1 MSCLEAAPQVTTR
14 AAPARDRAAGRAL
27 SSRPAFY
34 LLSSITVSFLASSSA
49 PTPLYPLYQAQW
61 GFAPVT
67 TTLVFAVYAIAVLA
81 ALLVAGRLSDY
92 AGRRPVLLGA
102 ITVQVVAMALF
113 VTAHDVAQL
122 IAARVIQGLST
133 GVAVAAVGAGLLD
146 LDRNRGALANAITTP
161 VGTALG
167 ALLAGL
173 MVQYL
178 PQPTRLVYELLA
190 LAMVLQAVGVAM
202 MRETQAPRA
211 GAWASLKP
219 RLCLSAGVRGPMAL
233 AVPALIATWSIPG
246 FYASLS
252 PALLR
257 GMLHTHSSVIAGMGL
272 FVLAGSAALATV
284 LLRDTS
290 TRTLSLL
297 GSSLVLAGIVLAL
310 GALSLHSPTA
320 FFSGSALAGMG
331 FGAGFQG
338 AIRSVAAAAPAH
350 ERGGVL
356 AVAFIVA
363 YLSMGLPAIVAGW
376 YVTRHGDLLATAR
389 DFGVFV
395 ALLAMLSLAL
405 AARGPKRA

>member
-1 MSCLEAAPQVTTR
+1 MSCLEAAPART
-14 AAPARDRAAGRAL
+14 AAVPAASRGAL
-27 SSRPAFY
+27 SPRASFY
-34 LLSSITVSFLASSSA
+34 LQSSITVSFLAASSA
-49 PTPLYPLYQAQW
+49 PTPIYPLYQAQW

-67 TTLVFAVYAIAVLA
+67 TTVVFAVYAIAVLS
-81 ALLVAGRLSDY
+81 ALLVAGRLSDFV
-92 AGRRPVLLGA
+92 GRRPVLLGA
-102 ITVQVVAMALF
+102 IAVQVAAMALF
-113 VTAHDVAQL
+113 VTAHDVSQL
-122 IAARVIQGLST
+122 IAARVIQGLAT
-133 GVAVAAVGAGLLD
+133 GAAVAAVGAGLLD
-146 LDRNRGALANAITTP
+146 LDKHRGAIANAITTP

-190 LAMVLQAVGVAM
+190 FTMVLQAVGVAM

-219 RLCLSAGVRGPMAL
+219 RLCLSAGVREPLML
-233 AVPALIATWSIPG
+233 AVPALVATWAIPG

-252 PALLR
+252 PALIR
-257 GMLHTHSSVIAGMGL
+257 GMLHTHSSLLGGL
-272 FVLAGSAALATV
+272 GLVVLAGSAALATIF
-284 LLRDTS
+284 LRDRS
-290 TRTLSLL
+290 PRTLSVL
-297 GSSLVLAGIVLAL
+297 GGVLVLAGIVLAL

-320 FFSGSALAGMG
+320 FFAGSALAGMG

-350 ERGGVL
+350 ERAGVMS
-356 AVAFIVA
+356 VAFIVS
-363 YLSMGLPAIVAGW
+363 YLAMGLPAIAAGW

-395 ALLAMLSLAL
+395 AVLATLSLAV
-405 AARGPKRA
+405 AVRGPKTS

>member
-1 MSCLEAAPQVTTR
+1 MSCLEAAPAR
-14 AAPARDRAAGRAL
+14 APAATPAASGRTLSARASFHLQA
-27 SSRPAFY
+27 
-34 LLSSITVSFLASSSA
+34 SITVSFLASSSA
-49 PTPLYPLYQAQW
+49 PTPIYPVYQAQW

-67 TTLVFAVYAIAVLA
+67 TTVVFAVYAIAVLA
-81 ALLVAGRLSDY
+81 ALLVAGRLSDHV
-92 AGRRPVLLGA
+92 GRRPVLLGA
-102 ITVQVVAMALF
+102 IAAQVAAMALF

-133 GVAVAAVGAGLLD
+133 GAAVAAVGAGLLD
-146 LDRNRGALANAITTP
+146 LDKHRGAIANAITTP

-178 PQPTRLVYELLA
+178 PHPTQLVYELLG

-219 RLCLSAGVRGPMAL
+219 RLCLSAGVRAPMAL
-233 AVPALIATWSIPG
+233 AVPALVATWSIPG

-257 GMLHTHSSVIAGMGL
+257 GMLHTHSSVVAGMGL
-272 FVLAGSAALATV
+272 FVLAGSAAVATV
-284 LLRDTS
+284 VLRDKHP
-290 TRTLSLL
+290 RALSLL
-297 GSSLVLAGIVLAL
+297 GGTLVLAGIILAL
-310 GALSLHSPTA
+310 GALSLHSTVA
-320 FFSGSALAGMG
+320 FFAGSALAGMG

-338 AIRSVAAAAPAH
+338 AIRSLAAAAPAH
-350 ERGGVL
+350 ERAGVL
-356 AVAFIVA
+356 SVAFIVS
-363 YLSMGLPAIVAGW
+363 YLSMGLPAIAAGW
-376 YVTRHGDLLATAR
+376 YVTRHGDLIATAR

-395 ALLAMLSLAL
+395 ALLAILSLAV
-405 AARGPKRA
+405 AMRKPKTA